1 MIENTYADLG
11 QCQSNLD
18 FTDGSPSIYLIILI
32 SVSRIQLKKI
42 RIPTFCIIRRVLY
55 NDADSVE
62 LHSQ

>member
-18 FTDGSPSIYLIILI
+18 FIDGSQSIYLIILI

-55 NDADSVE
+55 NDAYSVK